1 MNLIQVSED
10 GEISEKIYVG
20 IDVHKKSWSVSIMS
34 EFAEFK
40 TFTQPAEPSV
50 LANYLKKHF
59 PDAHFQSAYE
69 SGFSGFWAH
78 RQLEELGIHNLV
90 VNPSD
95 VPTTDK
101 EKRQKR
107 DAVDCRKIAKSL
119 RNHTLKGIYVPDTV
133 IDQDKALVRF
143 RQRLLS
149 DIRRCK
155 NRIKSL
161 LLYWGIHIPE
171 ELDNSYWSKSFK
183 NWLKAL
189 VFENDA
195 ARLLLTTGLE
205 ELEGIEKQK
214 RQVEKHLVHLST
226 TRYKAINQWLRS
238 IPGIGLLGAMTLITE
253 IKDINRFSRLDQ
265 LHSFAGLIPNVS
277 SSGEQER
284 IGGITQRHN
293 QYLRPILIQC
303 AWRSIKY
310 DPVLFRDYNR
320 RCKKIKANKAIVR
333 IAKKL
338 LNRVSFVWKH
348 QCEYQIEE
356 EN

>member
-1 MNLIQVSED
+1 M
-10 GEISEKIYVG
+10 
-20 IDVHKKSWSVSIMS
+20 
-34 EFAEFK
+34 
-40 TFTQPAEPSV
+40 
-50 LANYLKKHF
+50 
-59 PDAHFQSAYE
+59 
-69 SGFSGFWAH
+69 
-78 RQLEELGIHNLV
+78 
-90 VNPSD
+90 
-95 VPTTDK
+95 
-101 EKRQKR
+101 
-107 DAVDCRKIAKSL
+107 
-119 RNHTLKGIYVPDTV
+119 
-133 IDQDKALVRF
+133 
-143 RQRLLS
+143 
-149 DIRRCK
+149 
-155 NRIKSL
+155 
-161 LLYWGIHIPE
+161 
-171 ELDNSYWSKSFK
+171 
-183 NWLKAL
+183 
-189 VFENDA
+189 
-195 ARLLLTTGLE
+195 
-205 ELEGIEKQK
+205 
-214 RQVEKHLVHLST
+214 HLST
-226 TRYKAINQWLRS
+226 TRYKAIDQWLRS